1 MVPRVNLNESSFENF
16 NSLNFYK
23 QCNLVTNWFKDM
35 NEENKNSLLS
45 RFLEHCGPNQNHLF
59 SLKIVQLHGD
69 CAPNCCDMITFLPK
83 MVSLKIFSYLDPVSL
98 ARCCQVSHLW
108 NELAN
113 DSLLW
118 KNFCFLSRWRFSLA
132 SEAKQ
137 LAKYT
142 FDNQI
147 YWKLIFAERFRVKR
161 NWLTGKSMIKTFYG
175 HEGKFCQVTYFE
187 LAETNGH

>member
-1 MVPRVNLNESSFENF
+1 MPRVNDVTESSFENF
-16 NSLNFYK
+16 KSLNFYK
-23 QCNLVTNWFKDM
+23 QCNLVTSWFKDM
-35 NEENKNSLLS
+35 NEENKNSLLTM
-45 RFLEHCGPNQNHLF
+45 FLEHCGPHQNHLF

-69 CAPNCCDMITFLPK
+69 CAPNCCDMISYLPK

-118 KNFCFLSRWRFSLA
+118 KEFCFLSRWRFSLA

-137 LAKYT
+137 LTKYT

-175 HEGKFCQVTYFE
+175 HEGDFLLKLRRLLVKPK
-187 LAETNGH
+187 